1 MDNSQSFWL
10 RPAILK
16 AYLLLFC
23 IGVVVVSLGRPD
35 HIWDTISYTS
45 LAKEKDFES
54 VEALHKDAFDTLIA
68 TVGEEKFQSMLIQ
81 HHPKFR
87 KAMYEDSEVF
97 KQQLNFFRT
106 RLLFTNTVRLIN
118 KTTGISPRVGGT
130 LVAGI
135 CSAIGFWVMSMLFFP
150 KVPRAT
156 IYLFPLIGLLF
167 GVLQLGRVSSP
178 DAMSFLF
185 IALSC
190 YFFFKGPKWVLLLM
204 LPLAVAART
213 DAIVWAGLMGGYLF
227 LTQKGMNRWGSVLAV
242 ILSYATYK
250 YANHAAGQYDWGVLI
265 QNAFWEPLLL
275 PAEADGVVSVAR
287 YAKILAV
294 GIGMVIVEKELLVY
308 LILLFWFL
316 AMVFAKHG
324 PKGTF
329 WQVFRNPWIGFIAI
343 SVAYIAAHFVLFPM
357 LWYRFF
363 IVPYL
368 FMAFLFIASVKVGL
382 EAIEEKESTLS

>member
-10 RPAILK
+10 RPAVLK
-16 AYLLLFC
+16 AYLLFFC

-54 VEALHKDAFDTLIA
+54 VEALHKEAFDSLIA
-68 TVGEEKFQSMLIQ
+68 AVGEERFQSMLGQ

-87 KAMYEDSEVF
+87 QAMYENSEVF

-130 LVAGI
+130 VVAGI
-135 CSAIGFWVMSMLFFP
+135 CAALGLWVMAMLFFQ
-150 KVPRAT
+150 KVPRTAV
-156 IYLFPLIGLLF
+156 YLFPIVGILF
-167 GVLQLGRVSSP
+167 GVISLGRASSP
-178 DAMSFLF
+178 DGMSFLF
-185 IALSC
+185 IALNC

-227 LTQKGMNRWGSVLAV
+227 LTQKGFNRWGSVLA
-242 ILSYATYK
+242 ILLSYATYK

-275 PAEADGVVSVAR
+275 PGEADGVITVAR

-294 GIGMVIVEKELLVY
+294 GIGTIIVEKELLVY
-308 LILLFWFL
+308 LVLLIWFL
-316 AMVFAKHG
+316 AMVFVKHG
-324 PKGTF
+324 LKGRF

-343 SVAYIAAHFVLFPM
+343 SLAYIAAHFVLFPM

-363 IVPYL
+363 IVPYI
-368 FMAFLFIASVKVGL
+368 FMAFLFIASAKVGL
-382 EAIEEKESTLS
+382 GAIEEDESTRS